1 LSLDTAV
8 VQSFARNPGTQ
19 QAEEFEGGTEL
30 AVECSAMA
38 AWEFAITQAD
48 DVVRAGKSMDH
59 QANDGWE
66 LVSGA
71 TSMWADQY
79 GKSQKEYTMFWR
91 RRLEVDEE
99 DAE

>member
-1 LSLDTAV
+1 M
-8 VQSFARNPGTQ
+8 
-19 QAEEFEGGTEL
+19 AE
-30 AVECSAMA
+30 
-38 AWEFAITQAD
+38 WEYEITQAD
-48 DVVRAGKSMDH
+48 DVVRAGMGMDH

-91 RRLEVDEE
+91 RRLEHREDE
-99 DAE
+99 D

>member
-1 LSLDTAV
+1 
-8 VQSFARNPGTQ
+8 
-19 QAEEFEGGTEL
+19 
-30 AVECSAMA
+30 MA

-48 DVVRAGKSMDH
+48 DVVRAGMSMDH

-91 RRLEVDEE
+91 RRLEVDAE

>member
-1 LSLDTAV
+1 M
-8 VQSFARNPGTQ
+8 QRNGCL
-19 QAEEFEGGTEL
+19 G
-30 AVECSAMA
+30 V
-38 AWEFAITQAD
+38 AITQAD
-48 DVVRAGKSMDH
+48 DVVRAGISMDQ

-99 DAE
+99 